1 MAENTHLTYSHLS
14 RDLYDYLDA
23 TILRQTVPEV
33 RERFLGDP
41 F

>member
-1 MAENTHLTYSHLS
+1 MAENTHLTYTHLS

-33 RERFLGDP
+33 R
-41 F
+41 